1 MTSRLLVAM
10 QFALMAIVVARAS
23 PANASPAGGALLA
36 ASAFVG
42 LWALASNRPGNFNIR
57 PEPKEGGRLVT
68 HGPYRWVRHP
78 MYLAVLL
85 FTAAFATAG
94 DAWQWAALAALAAVL
109 LAKARREE
117 RGMALA
123 HPGYADYRARTR
135 AIVPFI
141 I

>member
-10 QFALMAIVVARAS
+10 QFALMAIVVMRAS
-23 PANASPAGGALLA
+23 PGNASPAGAVLLA

-141 I
+141 L

>member
-23 PANASPAGGALLA
+23 PANASPAGVVLLA

-109 LAKARREE
+109 FAKARREE

-141 I
+141 L

>member
-1 MTSRLLVAM
+1 MISPLLVAM
-10 QFALMAIVVARAS
+10 QFALIATVVARAS
-23 PANASPAGGALLA
+23 AADASPAGVVLLA
-36 ASAFVG
+36 LGAFTG

-85 FTAAFATAG
+85 FSAAFATAG

-109 LAKARREE
+109 FAKARREE

-141 I
+141 L